1 MIEKFYYYDEIPLS
15 ITLDINN
22 LTDIKGDK
30 VKEVKLIGDDVEVV
44 VEVEVDDYYCGCYSY
59 LQTHKLFRTKERLID
74 YIGEIYQKTIDSIN
88 DKMRRELEYLKT
100 IS

>member
-1 MIEKFYYYDEIPLS
+1 MTERFYYYNELPS
-15 ITLDINN
+15 CITLDIEN
-22 LTDIKGDK
+22 LKDIYGDK

-44 VEVEVDDYYCGCYSY
+44 VEVEVDDYYCSRYSY
-59 LQTHKLFRTKERLID
+59 LKTHKLFRTKERLID